1 MTGGR
6 GIETPANKFATAQAV
21 LSLAF
26 RLHAEVRSMRLTR
39 EIFDRKVAV
48 VTGGTGVR
56 VPRFPEGTAQD
67 LIDGI
72 ENITLIAL
80 GATAL
85 TADETLDE
93 VYGNLSNEADV
104 NRKNIR
110 IMVIQLRNAFA
121 HNPWRPRWR
130 IFPRNCGVFPMELYD
145 GSRFSFDSR
154 ALNDVRIKPEDVGG
168 LEFWVKLLRH
178 CERVVGVSA

>member
-6 GIETPANKFATAQAV
+6 GIETPANKFATAQAI

-26 RLHAEVRSMRLTR
+26 RLREEVRSMRLTR
-39 EIFDRKVAV
+39 EIFDREVTV
-48 VTGGTGVR
+48 VTGSTGVV

-80 GATAL
+80 SATAL

-93 VYGNLSNEADV
+93 VYGKLSSEADV

-110 IMVIQLRNAFA
+110 TMVNQLRNAFA
-121 HNPWRPRWR
+121 HNPWRPRWH
-130 IFPRNCGVFPMELYD
+130 IFPKNRGVFPMELYD

-154 ALNDVRIKPEDVGG
+154 ALNDVQIKPEDVGG
-168 LEFWVKLLRH
+168 MEFWVKLLQH
-178 CERVVGVSA
+178 CERMVGVSA